1 MKTIFIMVKCELG
14 KAYQTADE
22 AILNIDKVSEVYSIS
37 GQYDL
42 LMKCYLPDEDDIGHF
57 VTEKVQRLA
66 GVKDTFTLI
75 TFKAFT

>member
-1 MKTIFIMVKCELG
+1 MQTIFVMVKCQLG
-14 KAYQTADE
+14 RAYDVADA
-22 AILNIDKVSEVYSIS
+22 AIQNVEPISEVHSTS

-42 LMKCYLPDEDDIGHF
+42 LMKVYLDDGVDIGRF
-57 VTEKVQRLA
+57 VTSEIQTLD